1 MEFETVLYEKKG
13 HIAFITLNRPQMLNA
28 ISPKMSAEMYQVW
41 RDIKADSNIRVAV
54 LTGAGER
61 AFCSGMDVRART
73 ASGTPEMDTEV
84 RFAESG
90 GRSRITARRNDCFKP
105 VITAVNGM
113 VVGGGLHFL
122 TDSDIN
128 ICSENATF
136 FDTHLELGLMITGE
150 VLDLSRRGVPLERL
164 MRMALLGKK
173 ERMDAQEAHRIG
185 IVSQVVPLKELLPTA
200 TGLAEIVAEM
210 PPLPTM
216 LSVEAIWR
224 GVYSGDEDAKTAA
237 EILNRYNLRGT
248 EATEG
253 LMAFAQKRKPDFEKE

>member
-1 MEFETVLYEKKG
+1 MEFEAILYEKKG
-13 HIAFITLNRPQMLNA
+13 HIAFITLNRPEALNS
-28 ISPKMSAEMYQVW
+28 INQKMNSELYQAW
-41 RDIKADSNIRVAV
+41 RDIKGDPNIRVTV

-61 AFCSGMDVRART
+61 AFSSGMDVRART
-73 ASGTPEMDTEV
+73 ASGKAEMDLSV
-84 RFAESG
+84 FFADSG
-90 GRSRITARRNDCFKP
+90 GQMRVTARRNDCFKP

-122 TDSDIN
+122 TDSDIC

-136 FDTHLELGLMITGE
+136 FDTHLELGIMITGE

-173 ERMDAQEAHRIG
+173 ERMDAQEALRIG
-185 IVSQVVPLKELLPTA
+185 IVSQVVPQKELLPTA

-224 GVYSGDEDAKTAA
+224 GVFSGTEDAKTAS
-237 EILNRYNLRGT
+237 EILNRYNRRGP
-248 EATEG
+248 EAQEG
-253 LMAFAQKRKPDFEKE
+253 FMAFAQKRKPTFEKE

>member
-1 MEFETVLYEKKG
+1 MEFETVIYEKKG
-13 HIAFITLNRPQMLNA
+13 HIAYLTLNRPQMLNA
-28 ISPKMSAEMYQVW
+28 LSPHMSGEMYQAW
-41 RDIKADSNIRVAV
+41 KDIKADSNIRVVV

-61 AFCSGMDVRART
+61 AFSSGMDVRART
-73 ASGTPEMDTEV
+73 ATGKPEMDPEV
-84 RFAESG
+84 RFAESF
-90 GRSRITARRNDCFKP
+90 GRLRVTARQNDCFKP

-113 VVGGGLHFL
+113 VVGGGLHL
-122 TDSDIN
+122 VTDTDIC

-150 VLDLSRRGVPLERL
+150 ILDLHRRGVPLERL

-173 ERMDAQEAHRIG
+173 ERMDAQEALRLG
-185 IVSQVVPLKELLPTA
+185 IVSQVVPLKELMPTA

-210 PPLPTM
+210 PPVPTQ

-224 GVYSGDEDAKTAA
+224 AVYSGDEDAKTAA
-237 EILNRYNLRGT
+237 GILNRYNLRGS

-253 LMAFAQKRKPDFEKE
+253 LMAFAQKRKPEFGEK